1 MINKLK
7 PKSEFSRN
15 VLTLMTGTTI
25 AQAIPIAISPI
36 LTRIYTP
43 EDFGMFAL
51 YMSVASILSVVAT
64 GRYEL
69 AIMLPKKDEDAVN
82 IVVLSIII
90 SFFVSFISLVIVYL
104 FNTQITKILGS
115 PEVSSWLYFVPIS
128 VLFTGVYQ
136 SLNYWNNRKKQ
147 YKKLATNR
155 VLLSGTTA
163 TINLGMGFGG
173 LGSSGLIL
181 GTIVGQGVATSV
193 LGNILVRE
201 QKDKLKIIKKL
212 KVFALAK
219 KYIEFPKYSI
229 FSDLLTALNSQLAV
243 LFLANLFN
251 LAAVGF
257 FSFATRIIR
266 IPMSIL
272 SSSIGDVFREEA
284 NSYYSHNKEC
294 EAIYINVLRKLF
306 ITAILPFF
314 LLYLYAPLLFEL
326 AFGEEWREAGV
337 YTRILIPMFFLQFI
351 SSPLSMMYYVAQKQ
365 LYYLW
370 FMMFMFGSSV
380 TLFLIIFMYKLDI
393 NEFLKYYSFVYG
405 FFYLLNIAITYILAK
420 KRDYT

>member
-1 MINKLK
+1 
-7 PKSEFSRN
+7 
-15 VLTLMTGTTI
+15 
-25 AQAIPIAISPI
+25 
-36 LTRIYTP
+36 
-43 EDFGMFAL
+43 
-51 YMSVASILSVVAT
+51 
-64 GRYEL
+64 
-69 AIMLPKKDEDAVN
+69 
-82 IVVLSIII
+82 
-90 SFFVSFISLVIVYL
+90 
-104 FNTQITKILGS
+104 
-115 PEVSSWLYFVPIS
+115 
-128 VLFTGVYQ
+128 
-136 SLNYWNNRKKQ
+136 
-147 YKKLATNR
+147 
-155 VLLSGTTA
+155 LSGTTA